1 MCELV
6 GTLLIAFLALSFFI
20 FMLTIVLDGLKLIL
34 FWVAGTKS
42 LEELGTRFDAHHAKW
57 VNERLGRGEPVTL
70 GAVLR
75 LLGWRI
81 WIAYTHPIR
90 AWRGEFDRPKQGTTD
105 ASGRKS

>member
-6 GTLLIAFLALSFFI
+6 RTLLIAFLALSFFI
-20 FMLTIVLDGLKLIL
+20 FMLTIVLDGLKLTL

-42 LEELGTRFDAHHAKW
+42 LEELGTRFDAHHAEW
-57 VNERLGRGEPVTL
+57 VNERLARGEPVTL
-70 GAVLR
+70 GAVLK

-90 AWRGEFDRPKQGTTD
+90 AWRGEFDRPIQGTPPA
-105 ASGRKS
+105 ASL